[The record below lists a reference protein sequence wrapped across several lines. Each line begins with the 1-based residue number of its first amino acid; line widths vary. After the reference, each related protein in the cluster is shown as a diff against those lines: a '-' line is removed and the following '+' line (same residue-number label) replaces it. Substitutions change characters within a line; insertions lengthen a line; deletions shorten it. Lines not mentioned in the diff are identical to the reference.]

1 MSDDKPQNP
10 GLPPGVPPTPPPD
23 IPMAKPPGTPTNPP
37 GNQPAQPPPA
47 GAQPPKPQPPNTPP
61 MQNPPTPPSA
71 TPAAQP
77 PPPNQSATQ
86 TVPPSKP
93 GVLSP
98 REAFQQALSMGDGD
112 GAKIGEQANPSAEL
126 ASCGSNVIDFVSNVI
141 ENAITLG
148 ISDIHFEPFENSAR
162 LRYRGDGVLREVPE
176 LSEFLHENYSAIA
189 TRVKILSSLDISER
203 RLPQDGAI
211 QYDYKQGTDLVNL
224 RVSILPTTCGERIVM
239 RVMDK
244 SALNMPLSKLG
255 FSEDCEKKLIKAI
268 HSPQGMI
275 LVTGPT
281 GSGKSTTLYAVLNQL
296 NQPEVN
302 LMTAEDPV
310 EFDVDGIGQVHVKDS
325 IGLTFTAALRSFL
338 RQDPEVIMVGEIRD
352 KDTGDIAV
360 KASLTGHLVLS
371 TLHTNDAPSTITR
384 LINMGIPSY
393 LITSSLT
400 LVIAQRLARKIC
412 PDCKAEDTDCTNE
425 QLMAL
430 GFTEEE
436 LAEGTIKPFIGK
448 GCPACMD
455 SGSKGRRA
463 IHEVLV
469 VTRNIKEAILAGAN
483 DLEIGK
489 VAQEKD
495 GFEAMQDVGKRL
507 IKEGIITIE
516 EFKRVLMIED

>member
-1 MSDDKPQNP
+1 MSDEKPQNP
-10 GLPPGVPPTPPPD
+10 GLPPGVPPTPPPE
-23 IPMAKPPGTPTNPP
+23 IPMAQKPAPPTAGAAPQVAPQAPPTAPNANTPA
-37 GNQPAQPPPA
+37 PAQAAAPPA
-47 GAQPPKPQPPNTPP
+47 AA
-61 MQNPPTPPSA
+61 PPTKPSI
-71 TPAAQP
+71 
-77 PPPNQSATQ
+77 
-86 TVPPSKP
+86 
-93 GVLSP
+93 LSP
-98 REAFQQALSMGDGD
+98 KEAFQQALSMGDGD
-112 GAKIGEQANPSAEL
+112 GAKIGGQANPSTEL

-148 ISDIHFEPFENSAR
+148 ISDIHFEPFESTAR

-176 LSEFLHENYSAIA
+176 LSDFLHENYSAIA

-211 QYDYKQGTDLVNL
+211 QFDYKQGTDIVNL

-244 SALNMPLSKLG
+244 SALNMPLSELG
-255 FSEDCEKKLIKAI
+255 FSEDCEKKLHKAI
-268 HSPQGMI
+268 NSPQGMI

-281 GSGKSTTLYAVLNQL
+281 GSGKSTTLYAVLNTL
-296 NQPEVN
+296 NAPEVN

-400 LVIAQRLARKIC
+400 LVVAQRLARKIC
-412 PDCKAEDTDCTNE
+412 PECKVEDPDCNRE
-425 QLMAL
+425 QLLAL
-430 GFTEEE
+430 GFSEEA
-436 LAEGTIKPFIGK
+436 LADGTTKAYIGK
-448 GCPACMD
+448 GCSNCMD

-469 VTRNIKEAILAGAN
+469 VTRNLKEAILAGAN
-483 DLEIGK
+483 DLELGT
-489 VAQEKD
+489 VAKEKD
-495 GFEAMQDVGKRL
+495 GFESMQEVGKRL
-507 IKEGIITIE
+507 IKEGIIAVE
-516 EFKRVLMIED
+516 EFKRVLMVED

>member
-1 MSDDKPQNP
+1 MSNDKPQNP

-23 IPMAKPPGTPTNPP
+23 IPMANAPGTP
-37 GNQPAQPPPA
+37 PAMPPA
-47 GAQPPKPQPPNTPP
+47 GFPHGQPPRPIAPPNPTAIGTAQRPP
-61 MQNPPTPPSA
+61 GMPPTAPVAPTA
-71 TPAAQP
+71 P
-77 PPPNQSATQ
+77 
-86 TVPPSKP
+86 KI
-93 GVLSP
+93 LSP
-98 REAFQQALSMGDGD
+98 KEAFQQALSMGDSD
-112 GAKIGEQANPSAEL
+112 GPKIGGQANHSAEL

-148 ISDIHFEPFENSAR
+148 ISDIHFEPFDNTAR
-162 LRYRGDGVLREVPE
+162 LRYRGDGILREVPE
-176 LSEFLHENYSAIA
+176 LSDFLHENYSAVS

-244 SALNMPLSKLG
+244 SALNMPIDKLG
-255 FSEDCEKKLIKAI
+255 FSEDCQKKLLKAI
-268 HSPQGMI
+268 KSPQGMI

-281 GSGKSTTLYAVLNQL
+281 GSGKSTTLYAVLNAL
-296 NQPEVN
+296 NSPEVN

-310 EFDVDGIGQVHVKDS
+310 EFDVEGIGQVHVKDS

-371 TLHTNDAPSTITR
+371 TLHTNDAPSTVTR
-384 LINMGIPSY
+384 LINMGIPAY

-400 LVIAQRLARKIC
+400 LVVAQRLARKIC
-412 PDCKAEDTDCTNE
+412 TECKIEDPEGKRE
-425 QLMAL
+425 QLLAL

-436 LAEGTIKPFIGK
+436 LADGSVKAYKGK
-448 GCPACMD
+448 GCSACMD
-455 SGSKGRRA
+455 TGSKGRRA

-469 VTRNIKEAILAGAN
+469 VTRNLKEAILAGAN
-483 DLEIGK
+483 DLELGT
-489 VAQEKD
+489 VAKNKD
-495 GFEAMQDVGKRL
+495 GFESMQDVGKRL
-507 IKEGIITIE
+507 IKEGILTIE
-516 EFKRVLMIED
+516 EFKRVLMVED